1 MKEEPTINYAFALKH
16 YNQNGRG
23 RSMKKF
29 CEEEGYDYEKF
40 MQYSRRGQKDSTSSR
55 RPTSASRLSGS
66 SRWSWTECRKEAPAS
81 ATCVCGSRTVWSCR
95 SARATSASCSAWSGR
110 CLDSGAMVTMSSEYS
125 IYLYREKV
133 DLRKG
138 ISGLSGIVRD
148 EMRLNPNTAKSV
160 YVFSGRNPR
169 IKKILVRE
177 HNRYELTQIR
187 LDNGRFF
194 RPVMD
199 ESRRFGKISWS
210 DLVLLTEA
218 SVSGNVRIKYID

>member
-1 MKEEPTINYAFALKH
+1 
-16 YNQNGRG
+16 
-23 RSMKKF
+23 
-29 CEEEGYDYEKF
+29 
-40 MQYSRRGQKDSTSSR
+40 
-55 RPTSASRLSGS
+55 
-66 SRWSWTECRKEAPAS
+66 
-81 ATCVCGSRTVWSCR
+81 
-95 SARATSASCSAWSGR
+95 
-110 CLDSGAMVTMSSEYS
+110 MVTMSSEYS

-160 YVFSGRNPR
+160 YVFGGRNPR
-169 IKKILVRE
+169 IKKIPVRE

-218 SVSGNVRIKYID
+218 SVSGNVRIKHID

>member
-29 CEEEGYDYEKF
+29 CEEEGDDYEKF
-40 MQYSRRGQKDSTSSR
+40 MQYSRRGQKDSASSR
-55 RPTSASRLSGS
+55 RPTIASRLAGS
-66 SRWSWTECRKEAPAS
+66 SRWSWTECRKEASAS
-81 ATCVCGSRTVWSCR
+81 ATCVCGSRMVWICR
-95 SARATSASCSAWSGR
+95 SARATSASCSAWAGR

-125 IYLYREKV
+125 IYLYWEKV

-160 YVFSGRNPR
+160 
-169 IKKILVRE
+169 
-177 HNRYELTQIR
+177 
-187 LDNGRFF
+187 
-194 RPVMD
+194 
-199 ESRRFGKISWS
+199 
-210 DLVLLTEA
+210 
-218 SVSGNVRIKYID
+218 

>member
-16 YNQNGRG
+16 YNQNGRS

-40 MQYSRRGQKDSTSSR
+40 MQYSRRGQKDSASSR
-55 RPTSASRLSGS
+55 RLTIASRLAGS

-81 ATCVCGSRTVWSCR
+81 AMCVCGSRTVWSCR

-110 CLDSGAMVTMSSEYS
+110 CLDSGAMVMMSSEYS

-160 YVFSGRNPR
+160 YVFSGRNF
-169 IKKILVRE
+169 VRKSE
-177 HNRYELTQIR
+177 RNA
-187 LDNGRFF
+187 GRGKD
-194 RPVMD
+194 D
-199 ESRRFGKISWS
+199 EGLSVRRE
-210 DLVLLTEA
+210 TCA
-218 SVSGNVRIKYID
+218 TP